1 MEEGE
6 KGCNWRAERKQR
18 GARKRQKHRWR
29 TAREGAETKHLK
41 GNSLQSGQD
50 RCREETGTAGEQRG
64 RKETDK
70 PTKMETPSRAGG

>member
-6 KGCNWRAERKQR
+6 KGCNWRAEMKQR

-29 TAREGAETKHLK
+29 TIRVQRPSISRGTVYRV
-41 GNSLQSGQD
+41 GRTGV
-50 RCREETGTAGEQRG
+50 REETGTAGEQRG

>member
-1 MEEGE
+1 MEDH
-6 KGCNWRAERKQR
+6 Q
-18 GARKRQKHRWR
+18 
-29 TAREGAETKHLK
+29 GAETKHLK

-70 PTKMETPSRAGG
+70 PTKMETPSSAGGGKTGSKWVLGCFDIDH